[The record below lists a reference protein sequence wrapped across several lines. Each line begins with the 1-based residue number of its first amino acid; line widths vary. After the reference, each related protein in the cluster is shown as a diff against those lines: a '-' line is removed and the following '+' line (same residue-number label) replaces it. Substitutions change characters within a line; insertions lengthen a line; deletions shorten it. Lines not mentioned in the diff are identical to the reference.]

1 MQFIQPKRSKYKK
14 CTKNYVQDNLLDII
28 DIEETLL
35 KNRYISKVQKSD
47 FIYSKFLPKYE
58 SLSLKPLSQTKPL
71 ILKSLSKEKLLL
83 VKDPKSPSHKNINN
97 NNVNHNNNLNN
108 INNNNNNN
116 NDNNNNTNEQKK
128 ILSLISENINYEV
141 LNKNKFDI
149 NFKKLKLEYKNGYRV
164 LFTQEYFPIEIIGAG
179 AFGLVVNVIQIKT
192 GQKMAVKIINKNNVN
207 YNNDP
212 DYLNNEVHILNSL
225 DNPRIMK
232 IYDILDNH
240 HYYFIFM
247 ELIEGGNLKDLII
260 KRYLDNN
267 IYLFRDSECAQI
279 MKGILEALNY
289 LHKKN
294 IIHRDIKPENILF
307 KNKDDL
313 SSVIL
318 CDFGLAYQLNEYENS
333 ISGSCGTTIYMA
345 PEILLKKNYDSLVD
359 SFSAGIVLYILCSGG
374 MHPFYKKGT
383 SQKDYIDKLIQ
394 QKCLCK
400 FSNEMPLLAR
410 NLFLKLCK
418 FEPIFRY
425 EVYKALNHPWITR
438 STKSQ
443 IPMTILEEYNKSD
456 KIKTFHAL
464 LSSVVSLAILKKYF
478 HIKKKKKEEFCKNN
492 SYYENLEKT
501 CVKNNNIHQI
511 LNMQDKYM
519 LLTSMKKNSKN
530 LFGDS
535 TDEKR
540 ISPKK
545 LGSVNTTL
553 FNIKSTKNANK
564 RIEPPILSK
573 PNYFLK
579 TGILSNKNNNNE
591 NNNLNNINQNNNN
604 QNNNNNNFNNKE
616 LRSGLRT
623 NSFKENDKQKEQ
635 QKNISKSKTHS
646 KYKQIK
652 SSSGHIIINNINK
665 NKDAKDTKDNNN
677 TIHLSTRKS
686 SNNLRINIHNQ
697 NKYGS
702 IQTNRIFLKKHIVI
716 ESKNKN
722 NVNDTGKNNNSIN
735 LSSNNNKNNNDVNN
749 GNNNMNY
756 NYKNNNN
763 ESGINCHNSINLK
776 IKDRNNNFKDYEQ
789 ISNYQNIFN
798 KYKSKNLVLGEI
810 FNNNDF

>member
-35 KNRYISKVQKSD
+35 KNRYISKAQKSD
-47 FIYSKFLPKYE
+47 FIYTKFLPKYE
-58 SLSLKPLSQTKPL
+58 SLKPLSQTKPI
-71 ILKSLSKEKLLL
+71 ILKSLSKEKLSPI
-83 VKDPKSPSHKNINN
+83 KDLKSHSS
-97 NNVNHNNNLNN
+97 VNS
-108 INNNNNNN
+108 
-116 NDNNNNTNEQKK
+116 NNNTKDSNK
-128 ILSLISENINYEV
+128 SLYSSENINYEV

-164 LFTQEYFPIEIIGAG
+164 HFIKEYFPIEIIGAG
-179 AFGLVVNVIQIKT
+179 AFGLVVNVIEIKT

-207 YNNDP
+207 YNNDV
-212 DYLNNEVHILNSL
+212 DYLNNEVHILNIL

-240 HYYFIFM
+240 HYFFIFM

-260 KRYLDNN
+260 KRYMDNN

-345 PEILLKKNYDSLVD
+345 PEILLKKNYDSLAD

-383 SQKDYIDKLIQ
+383 SQKDYIDQIIQ
-394 QKCLCK
+394 QRCLCK
-400 FSNEMPLLAR
+400 FSPEMPLLAR

-464 LSSVVSLAILKKYF
+464 LSSVVSLAVLKKYF
-478 HIKKKKKEEFCKNN
+478 KIRRKKEEICKNN

-501 CVKNNNIHQI
+501 SVRSNNIHQI
-511 LNMQDKYM
+511 LNMQDKHI
-519 LLTSMKKNSKN
+519 LLTSMKKNTKY

-564 RIEPPILSK
+564 RVEPPILSK
-573 PNYFLK
+573 PNYFVK
-579 TGILSNKNNNNE
+579 TGMTYNRSNNE
-591 NNNLNNINQNNNN
+591 NSHNH
-604 QNNNNNNFNNKE
+604 NKE
-616 LRSGLRT
+616 MRTTLRT
-623 NSFKENDKQKEQ
+623 HSFKDKDNENQKDQ

-646 KYKQIK
+646 KYKQMK
-652 SSSGHIIINNINK
+652 CSSGHIIINNINQ
-665 NKDAKDTKDNNN
+665 NKDMKDNN
-677 TIHLSTRKS
+677 TIQLSTRKS
-686 SNNLRINIHNQ
+686 SNNIRVNLS
-697 NKYGS
+697 NKLGS

-722 NVNDTGKNNNSIN
+722 VVNDTRKNNNSVN
-735 LSSNNNKNNNDVNN
+735 SSSNKNNIDGSS

-756 NYKNNNN
+756 IINNN
-763 ESGINCHNSINLK
+763 GNSMNNNGDSNLQ
-776 IKDRNNNFKDYEQ
+776 IKDKNYFREYNQ
-789 ISNYQNIFN
+789 ISNYCFYIIYFINIFLYLLYN
-798 KYKSKNLVLGEI
+798 
-810 FNNNDF
+810 

>member
-28 DIEETLL
+28 DIEETLS
-35 KNRYISKVQKSD
+35 KNRYITKIQKSD
-47 FIYSKFLPKYE
+47 FIYSKFIPKYE
-58 SLSLKPLSQTKPL
+58 SLKPLPQPKPI
-71 ILKSLSKEKLLL
+71 ILKSLSKDKLLPI
-83 VKDPKSPSHKNINN
+83 KEPKSQTT
-97 NNVNHNNNLNN
+97 NN
-108 INNNNNNN
+108 INNNNS
-116 NDNNNNTNEQKK
+116 NDEQKK
-128 ILSLISENINYEV
+128 SSEYSPDNINFEV

-164 LFTQEYFPIEIIGAG
+164 HFIKEYFPIEIIGAG
-179 AFGLVVNVIQIKT
+179 AFGLVVNVIEIKS

-207 YNNDP
+207 YNNDV
-212 DYLNNEVHILNSL
+212 DYLKNEVHILNIL

-240 HYYFIFM
+240 HYFFIFM

-260 KRYLDNN
+260 KRYMDNN

-333 ISGSCGTTIYMA
+333 TSGSCGTMIYMA
-345 PEILLKKNYDSLVD
+345 PEILLKKNYDTLVD

-383 SQKDYIDKLIQ
+383 SHKDYVEQILQ
-394 QKCLCK
+394 QRCLCK

-418 FEPIFRY
+418 FEPIFRF
-425 EVYKALNHPWITR
+425 EVYKALDHPWITR

-464 LSSVVSLAILKKYF
+464 LSSVVSLAILKKYLR
-478 HIKKKKKEEFCKNN
+478 IKRKKEEICKNN

-501 CVKNNNIHQI
+501 SIRNNNVHQI
-511 LNMQDKYM
+511 LNMNIQDKHI
-519 LLTSMKKNSKN
+519 LLTTMKKNSKY

-545 LGSVNTTL
+545 IGSVNTTL

-564 RIEPPILSK
+564 RVEPPILSK
-573 PNYFLK
+573 PNYFMK
-579 TGILSNKNNNNE
+579 TGMSYNRSNNE
-591 NNNLNNINQNNNN
+591 NNH
-604 QNNNNNNFNNKE
+604 NKE
-616 LRSGLRT
+616 MRTTLRT
-623 NSFKENDKQKEQ
+623 HSFKDDDNQKEQ

-646 KYKQIK
+646 KYKQMK
-652 SSSGHIIINNINK
+652 SSSGHIILNSVNQNK
-665 NKDAKDTKDNNN
+665 EIKDTNN
-677 TIHLSTRKS
+677 TIQLSTRKS
-686 SNNLRINIHNQ
+686 SNNIRVNLNT
-697 NKYGS
+697 KFGS
-702 IQTNRIFLKKHIVI
+702 IHTNRIFLKKHIVI

-722 NVNDTGKNNNSIN
+722 VVNDTRKNNNSVN
-735 LSSNNNKNNNDVNN
+735 SSSNKNNIDGSSGNNYMNYNINNN
-749 GNNNMNY
+749 GNPINF
-756 NYKNNNN
+756 NNN
-763 ESGINCHNSINLK
+763 INLQ
-776 IKDRNNNFKDYEQ
+776 IKDKNFKDFNK

-798 KYKSKNLVLGEI
+798 GGKYKSKNLVLREI

>member
-28 DIEETLL
+28 DIEETLS
-35 KNRYISKVQKSD
+35 KNRYISKVQKSE
-47 FIYSKFLPKYE
+47 FLYAKFLPKYE
-58 SLSLKPLSQTKPL
+58 SSKLLSQAKPL
-71 ILKSLSKEKLLL
+71 ILKSFSKEKLLSI
-83 VKDPKSPSHKNINN
+83 KEPKSPATKSKLNN
-97 NNVNHNNNLNN
+97 N
-108 INNNNNNN
+108 IS
-116 NDNNNNTNEQKK
+116 NDQKH
-128 ILSLISENINYEV
+128 ILLFNPDYINYEV

-149 NFKKLKLEYKNGYRV
+149 NFKRLKLEYKNGYRV
-164 LFTQEYFPIEIIGAG
+164 LFTKEYYPIEIIGAG

-207 YNNDP
+207 DNSNADH
-212 DYLNNEVHILNSL
+212 LIKEVRILKNL

-240 HYYFIFM
+240 HYFFIFM

-267 IYLFRDSECAQI
+267 VYLFRDSECAQI
-279 MKGILEALNY
+279 MKGIFEAINY
-289 LHKKN
+289 LHKNN

-345 PEILLKKNYDSLVD
+345 PEILLKKNYDYLVD

-374 MHPFYKKGT
+374 KHPFYTRGT
-383 SQKDYIDKLIQ
+383 PQKEYIEKLIQ

-418 FEPIFRY
+418 FESIFRY
-425 EVYKALNHPWITR
+425 EVYKALDHPWITR

-456 KIKTFHAL
+456 KIKTFQSL

-478 HIKKKKKEEFCKNN
+478 KIRKKKEEFSKNN

-501 CVKNNNIHQI
+501 SLKSNLHQI
-511 LNMQDKYM
+511 LNMHNIPDKH
-519 LLTSMKKNSKN
+519 LFLTGKKKSGKFFFKENN
-530 LFGDS
+530 
-535 TDEKR
+535 DEKR

-545 LGSVNTTL
+545 LGTVNTTL
-553 FNIKSTKNANK
+553 FNIKTTKNLSK
-564 RIEPPILSK
+564 KLEPPILSK
-573 PNYFLK
+573 PNYFVK
-579 TGILSNKNNNNE
+579 TGINYTKSKNNYNKNYNRE
-591 NNNLNNINQNNNN
+591 GRNI
-604 QNNNNNNFNNKE
+604 
-616 LRSGLRT
+616 LRT
-623 NSFKENDKQKEQ
+623 HSFEENDEYKEKDQQDPQ
-635 QKNISKSKTHS
+635 QKYISKSKTHS
-646 KYKQIK
+646 KYKHMK
-652 SSSGHIIINNINK
+652 SSSGHIIINHINQ
-665 NKDAKDTKDNNN
+665 NKDNN
-677 TIHLSTRKS
+677 TIQCSIPRKN
-686 SNNLRINIHNQ
+686 SNNCIRMNLSG
-697 NKYGS
+697 NKYS
-702 IQTNRIFLKKHIVI
+702 NIQNNKIFLKKHIVI

-722 NVNDTGKNNNSIN
+722 MVNDNRKNNNSSIN
-735 LSSNNNKNNNDVNN
+735 SSNTKNKIDTNN
-749 GNNNMNY
+749 GNNYNLMN
-756 NYKNNNN
+756 NELNKLNFSDKMNLQMNKNN
-763 ESGINCHNSINLK
+763 S
-776 IKDRNNNFKDYEQ
+776 IKDYNQ
-789 ISNYQNIFN
+789 ISDFQTIFSGTL
-798 KYKSKNLVLGEI
+798 KHKSKNLVLKEM
-810 FNNNDF
+810 FNGSDF

>member
-1 MQFIQPKRSKYKK
+1 MQILQPKRSKYKK
-14 CTKNYVQDNLLDII
+14 CTRTYVQDNLLDII

-35 KNRYISKVQKSD
+35 KNRYITKCQKSD
-47 FIYSKFLPKYE
+47 FIYSKFIPKYE
-58 SLSLKPLSQTKPL
+58 SLKPLSQTKTI
-71 ILKSLSKEKLLL
+71 ILKSLSKEKLLPI
-83 VKDPKSPSHKNINN
+83 KEPKSPTHNVININN
-97 NNVNHNNNLNN
+97 
-108 INNNNNNN
+108 INTQNK
-116 NDNNNNTNEQKK
+116 EQKN
-128 ILSLISENINYEV
+128 LLLLNPDNINYEI

-164 LFTQEYFPIEIIGAG
+164 HFVKEYFPVEIIGAG

-207 YNNDP
+207 FNADA
-212 DYLNNEVHILNSL
+212 DYLNNEVHILNIL

-240 HYYFIFM
+240 HYFFIFM
-247 ELIEGGNLKDLII
+247 ELIEGGNLKDLIL
-260 KRYLDNN
+260 KRYLDSN
-267 IYLFRDSECAQI
+267 IYLFRDSECAEI

-289 LHKKN
+289 LHKRN

-318 CDFGLAYQLNEYENS
+318 CDFGLAYQLNEYGNS

-345 PEILLKKNYDSLVD
+345 PEILLKKNYDYLVD

-383 SQKDYIDKLIQ
+383 PQKEYIDKILQ
-394 QKCLCK
+394 EKCLCK
-400 FSNEMPLLAR
+400 FSAEMPLLAR

-443 IPMTILEEYNKSD
+443 IPLTILEEYNKSD
-456 KIKTFHAL
+456 KIKTFNAL
-464 LSSVVSLAILKKYF
+464 LSSVVSLVILKKYF
-478 HIKKKKKEEFCKNN
+478 KLKKKKEEFCKNN

-501 CVKNNNIHQI
+501 IKGNNIQQL
-511 LNMQDKYM
+511 LNLQDKHM
-519 LLTSMKKNSKN
+519 LLTSMKKNSRY
-530 LFGDS
+530 LFGDGDS
-535 TDEKR
+535 KDEKR

-553 FNIKSTKNANK
+553 FNIKTTKNANK
-564 RIEPPILSK
+564 RVEPLILLK
-573 PNYFLK
+573 PNYFIK
-579 TGILSNKNNNNE
+579 TGMSYSNKNNKGD
-591 NNNLNNINQNNNN
+591 NQS
-604 QNNNNNNFNNKE
+604 QNTE
-616 LRSGLRT
+616 LPDSLRT
-623 NSFKENDKQKEQ
+623 HSFKENDDKQKEQ
-635 QKNISKSKTHS
+635 QQKNNIKSKTHS
-646 KYKQIK
+646 KYKKMK
-652 SSSGHIIINNINK
+652 SSSDHILINNLK
-665 NKDAKDTKDNNN
+665 SNKDIKDNSNPIQISN
-677 TIHLSTRKS
+677 RKS
-686 SNNLRINIHNQ
+686 SNNIRSNLSNI
-697 NKYGS
+697 NKYNS

-722 NVNDTGKNNNSIN
+722 IINDTRKNNNSVN
-735 LSSNNNKNNNDVNN
+735 STHNKNNIDANS
-749 GNNNMNY
+749 GNNF
-756 NYKNNNN
+756 NNNN
-763 ESGINCHNSINLK
+763 INLQMK
-776 IKDRNNNFKDYEQ
+776 EKNNNFKEFNQ

-798 KYKSKNLVLGEI
+798 GVKYKSKNLVLREVI
-810 FNNNDF
+810 NNNDF

>member
-14 CTKNYVQDNLLDII
+14 CTKYYVQDNLLDII

-35 KNRYISKVQKSD
+35 KNRYITKVPKSD
-47 FIYSKFLPKYE
+47 FIYSKFIPKYE
-58 SLSLKPLSQTKPL
+58 SLKPLSQSKPI
-71 ILKSLSKEKLLL
+71 ILKSLSKDKLLPIKEPKSPTHNNININNFNIEQKKLLL
-83 VKDPKSPSHKNINN
+83 NQD
-97 NNVNHNNNLNN
+97 
-108 INNNNNNN
+108 
-116 NDNNNNTNEQKK
+116 
-128 ILSLISENINYEV
+128 NINYEV

-164 LFTQEYFPIEIIGAG
+164 HFTKEYFPIEIIGAG
-179 AFGLVVNVIQIKT
+179 AFGLVVNVIEIKT

-207 YNNDP
+207 YNNDV
-212 DYLNNEVHILNSL
+212 DYLNNEVHILNIL

-240 HYYFIFM
+240 HYFFIFM

-260 KRYLDNN
+260 KRYMDNN

-345 PEILLKKNYDSLVD
+345 PEILLKKNYDSLAD

-383 SQKDYIDKLIQ
+383 SQKDYIDQIIQ

-400 FSNEMPLLAR
+400 FSPEMPLLAR

-464 LSSVVSLAILKKYF
+464 LSSVVSLAVLKKYF
-478 HIKKKKKEEFCKNN
+478 RIRRKKEEICKNN

-501 CVKNNNIHQI
+501 SVRSNNFHQI
-511 LNMQDKYM
+511 LNMQDKHI
-519 LLTSMKKNSKN
+519 LLTSMKKNSKY

-564 RIEPPILSK
+564 RVEPPILSK
-573 PNYFLK
+573 PNYFVK
-579 TGILSNKNNNNE
+579 TGMTYNRSNNE
-591 NNNLNNINQNNNN
+591 NSHNH
-604 QNNNNNNFNNKE
+604 NKE
-616 LRSGLRT
+616 MRTTLRT
-623 NSFKENDKQKEQ
+623 HSFKDKDKDNENQKEQ

-646 KYKQIK
+646 KYKQMK
-652 SSSGHIIINNINK
+652 CSSGHIIINNINQ
-665 NKDAKDTKDNNN
+665 NKDMKDNN
-677 TIHLSTRKS
+677 TIQLSTRKS
-686 SNNLRINIHNQ
+686 SNNIRVNLS
-697 NKYGS
+697 NKFGS
-702 IQTNRIFLKKHIVI
+702 LQTNRIFLKKHIVI

-722 NVNDTGKNNNSIN
+722 VANDTRKNNNSVN
-735 LSSNNNKNNNDVNN
+735 SSSNKNNIDGSSGNNNINYIINNN
-749 GNNNMNY
+749 GNSMNY
-756 NYKNNNN
+756 N
-763 ESGINCHNSINLK
+763 GDGNLQ
-776 IKDRNNNFKDYEQ
+776 IKDKNYFREYNQ

-798 KYKSKNLVLGEI
+798 GGKYKSKNLVLKEI

>member
-14 CTKNYVQDNLLDII
+14 CTKYYVQDNLLDII

-35 KNRYISKVQKSD
+35 KNRYITKVPKSD
-47 FIYSKFLPKYE
+47 FIYSKFIPKYE
-58 SLSLKPLSQTKPL
+58 SLKPLSQSKPI
-71 ILKSLSKEKLLL
+71 ILKSLSKDKLLPIKEPKSPTHNNININNFNIEQKKLLL
-83 VKDPKSPSHKNINN
+83 NQD
-97 NNVNHNNNLNN
+97 
-108 INNNNNNN
+108 
-116 NDNNNNTNEQKK
+116 
-128 ILSLISENINYEV
+128 NINYEV

-164 LFTQEYFPIEIIGAG
+164 HFTKEYFPIEIIGAG
-179 AFGLVVNVIQIKT
+179 AFGLVVNVIEIKT
-192 GQKMAVKIINKNNVN
+192 GQKMAVKIINKKNVN
-207 YNNDP
+207 YNNDV
-212 DYLNNEVHILNSL
+212 DYLNNEVHILNIL

-240 HYYFIFM
+240 HYFFIFM

-260 KRYLDNN
+260 KRYMDNN

-345 PEILLKKNYDSLVD
+345 PEILLKKNYDSLAD

-383 SQKDYIDKLIQ
+383 SQKDYIDQIIQ

-400 FSNEMPLLAR
+400 FSPEMPLLAR

-464 LSSVVSLAILKKYF
+464 LSSVVSLAVLKKYF
-478 HIKKKKKEEFCKNN
+478 RIRRKKEEICKNN

-501 CVKNNNIHQI
+501 SVRSNNFHQI
-511 LNMQDKYM
+511 LNMQDKHI
-519 LLTSMKKNSKN
+519 LLTSMKKNSKY

-564 RIEPPILSK
+564 RVEPPILSK
-573 PNYFLK
+573 PNYFVK
-579 TGILSNKNNNNE
+579 TGMTYNRSNNE
-591 NNNLNNINQNNNN
+591 NSHNH
-604 QNNNNNNFNNKE
+604 NKE
-616 LRSGLRT
+616 MRTTLRT
-623 NSFKENDKQKEQ
+623 HSFKDKDKDNENQKEQ

-646 KYKQIK
+646 KYKQMK
-652 SSSGHIIINNINK
+652 CSSGHIIINNINQ
-665 NKDAKDTKDNNN
+665 NKDMKDNN
-677 TIHLSTRKS
+677 TIQLSTRKS
-686 SNNLRINIHNQ
+686 SNNIRVNLS
-697 NKYGS
+697 NKFGS
-702 IQTNRIFLKKHIVI
+702 LQTNRIFLKKHIVI

-722 NVNDTGKNNNSIN
+722 VANDTRKNNNSVNSSSNKNNIDGS
-735 LSSNNNKNNNDVNN
+735 SSNNNINYIINNN
-749 GNNNMNY
+749 GNSMNY
-756 NYKNNNN
+756 N
-763 ESGINCHNSINLK
+763 GDGNLQ
-776 IKDRNNNFKDYEQ
+776 IKDKNYFREYNQ

-798 KYKSKNLVLGEI
+798 GGKYKSKNLVLKEI

>member
-14 CTKNYVQDNLLDII
+14 CTKYYVQDNLLDII

-35 KNRYISKVQKSD
+35 KNRYITKVPKSD
-47 FIYSKFLPKYE
+47 FIYSKFIPKYE
-58 SLSLKPLSQTKPL
+58 SLKPLSQSKPI
-71 ILKSLSKEKLLL
+71 ILKSLSKDKLLPIKEPKSPIHNNININNFNIEQKKLLL
-83 VKDPKSPSHKNINN
+83 NQD
-97 NNVNHNNNLNN
+97 
-108 INNNNNNN
+108 
-116 NDNNNNTNEQKK
+116 
-128 ILSLISENINYEV
+128 NINYEV

-164 LFTQEYFPIEIIGAG
+164 HFTKEYFPIEIIGAG
-179 AFGLVVNVIQIKT
+179 AFGLVVNVIEIKT
-192 GQKMAVKIINKNNVN
+192 GQKMAVKIINKKNVN
-207 YNNDP
+207 YNNDV
-212 DYLNNEVHILNSL
+212 DYLNNEVHILNIL

-240 HYYFIFM
+240 HYFFIFM

-260 KRYLDNN
+260 KRYMDNN

-318 CDFGLAYQLNEYENS
+318 CDFGLAYQLNEYEKS

-345 PEILLKKNYDSLVD
+345 PEILLKKNYDSLAD

-383 SQKDYIDKLIQ
+383 SQKDYIDQIIQ

-400 FSNEMPLLAR
+400 FSPEMPLLAR

-464 LSSVVSLAILKKYF
+464 LSSVVSLAVLKKYF
-478 HIKKKKKEEFCKNN
+478 RIRRKKEEICKNN

-501 CVKNNNIHQI
+501 SVRSNNFHQI
-511 LNMQDKYM
+511 LNMQDKHI
-519 LLTSMKKNSKN
+519 LLTSMKKNSKY

-564 RIEPPILSK
+564 RVEPPILSK
-573 PNYFLK
+573 PNYFVK
-579 TGILSNKNNNNE
+579 TGMTYNRSNNE
-591 NNNLNNINQNNNN
+591 NSHNH
-604 QNNNNNNFNNKE
+604 NKE
-616 LRSGLRT
+616 MRTTLRT
-623 NSFKENDKQKEQ
+623 HSFKDKDKDNENQKEQ

-646 KYKQIK
+646 KYKQMK
-652 SSSGHIIINNINK
+652 CSSGHIIINNINQ
-665 NKDAKDTKDNNN
+665 NKDMKDNN
-677 TIHLSTRKS
+677 TIQLSTRKS
-686 SNNLRINIHNQ
+686 SNNIRVNLS
-697 NKYGS
+697 NKFGS
-702 IQTNRIFLKKHIVI
+702 LQTNRIFLKKHIVI

-722 NVNDTGKNNNSIN
+722 VANDTRKNNNSVN
-735 LSSNNNKNNNDVNN
+735 SSSNKNNIDGSSGNNNINYIINNN
-749 GNNNMNY
+749 GNSMNY
-756 NYKNNNN
+756 N
-763 ESGINCHNSINLK
+763 GDGNLQ
-776 IKDRNNNFKDYEQ
+776 IKDKNYFREYNQ

-798 KYKSKNLVLGEI
+798 GGKYKSKNLVLKEI

>member
-14 CTKNYVQDNLLDII
+14 CTKNYAQDNPLDII

-47 FIYSKFLPKYE
+47 FIYNKFIPKYE
-58 SLSLKPLSQTKPL
+58 SLKALSQTNKPIL
-71 ILKSLSKEKLLL
+71 LKSLSKDKLLPIKESKSPTKNNINMMYNKNIEQKKLLL
-83 VKDPKSPSHKNINN
+83 NI
-97 NNVNHNNNLNN
+97 
-108 INNNNNNN
+108 
-116 NDNNNNTNEQKK
+116 D
-128 ILSLISENINYEV
+128 NINYEL
-141 LNKNKFDI
+141 LNKNKFEI

-164 LFTQEYFPIEIIGAG
+164 LFTKEYFPIEIIGAG

-192 GQKMAVKIINKNNVN
+192 GQKMAVKIINKNNGS
-207 YNNDP
+207 YNNDA
-212 DYLNNEVHILNSL
+212 DYLNKEVNILNSL

-232 IYDILDNH
+232 IYDILDNR
-240 HYYFIFM
+240 HYFFIFM

-383 SQKDYIDKLIQ
+383 SKNDYIDKIIQ
-394 QKCLCK
+394 QKCICK
-400 FSNEMPLLAR
+400 FSPEMPLLAR

-418 FEPIFRY
+418 YEPIFRY
-425 EVYKALNHPWITR
+425 EIFKALNHPWITR
-438 STKSQ
+438 CTKSQ

-464 LSSVVSLAILKKYF
+464 LSSVVSLAILKNYYF
-478 HIKKKKKEEFCKNN
+478 KIKKKKEEFSKNN
-492 SYYENLEKT
+492 SYFENLEKT
-501 CVKNNNIHQI
+501 AIRNNNHQM
-511 LNMQDKYM
+511 LNLNSQDKFL
-519 LLTSMKKNSKN
+519 LLTSKKKNSKF

-535 TDEKR
+535 VDEKR

-545 LGSVNTTL
+545 LGSVNTNL
-553 FNIKSTKNANK
+553 FNIKSTKNASK
-564 RIEPPILSK
+564 RIDPPILSK
-573 PNYFLK
+573 PNYFIK
-579 TGILSNKNNNNE
+579 TGMSYNKNNNE
-591 NNNLNNINQNNNN
+591 NNY
-604 QNNNNNNFNNKE
+604 NNKE
-616 LRSGLRT
+616 LTANLKT
-623 NSFKENDKQKEQ
+623 HSFKENDKQKEH

-646 KYKQIK
+646 KYKQMK
-652 SSSGHIIINNINK
+652 SSSGRIIINNINQ
-665 NKDAKDTKDNNN
+665 NKDIKDN
-677 TIHLSTRKS
+677 TIQVITRKS
-686 SNNLRINIHNQ
+686 SNNIRKNLNIS
-697 NKYGS
+697 NKFGS
-702 IQTNRIFLKKHIVI
+702 ILTNRIFLKKHIII

-722 NVNDTGKNNNSIN
+722 IVNDTRKNNNSIN
-735 LSSNNNKNNNDVNN
+735 SSNQKNINDGNNGSNSNNNINNNYY
-749 GNNNMNY
+749 NNNRNLNFNNNINLQIKDKNSNFNNY
-756 NYKNNNN
+756 N
-763 ESGINCHNSINLK
+763 
-776 IKDRNNNFKDYEQ
+776 Q

-798 KYKSKNLVLGEI
+798 GVKFKSKNLVLREV
-810 FNNNDF
+810 FNNKDI

>member
-14 CTKNYVQDNLLDII
+14 CTKNYVQDNILDII

-47 FIYSKFLPKYE
+47 FIYNKFLPKYE
-58 SLSLKPLSQTKPL
+58 SLSLKPLTQTKPL
-71 ILKSLSKEKLLL
+71 ILKSLSKEKLLPI
-83 VKDPKSPSHKNINN
+83 KDPKSPMHKNINN
-97 NNVNHNNNLNN
+97 INHNNNN
-108 INNNNNNN
+108 I
-116 NDNNNNTNEQKK
+116 NEQKK
-128 ILSLISENINYEV
+128 LLLNSENINYEV

-164 LFTQEYFPIEIIGAG
+164 LFTKEYFPIEIIGAG

-192 GQKMAVKIINKNNVN
+192 GQKMAVKIINKNNAN
-207 YNNDP
+207 YHNDP
-212 DYLNNEVHILNSL
+212 EYLNNEVHILSSL

-240 HYYFIFM
+240 HFYFIFM

-383 SQKDYIDKLIQ
+383 SQKDYIDKIIQ

-478 HIKKKKKEEFCKNN
+478 QIKKKKKEEFCKNN
-492 SYYENLEKT
+492 SSYYENLEKT
-501 CVKNNNIHQI
+501 CIKNNNIHQI
-511 LNMQDKYM
+511 LNMNMQDKYM

-553 FNIKSTKNANK
+553 FSIKSTKNANK

-579 TGILSNKNNNNE
+579 TGILHNKINNKE
-591 NNNLNNINQNNNN
+591 NNNINNINHNNNS
-604 QNNNNNNFNNKE
+604 NNPNANNHNNYNNKE
-616 LRSGLRT
+616 LRTGLRT
-623 NSFKENDKQKEQ
+623 DSFKENDKQKEQ
-635 QKNISKSKTHS
+635 HKNISKSKTHS
-646 KYKQIK
+646 KYKQMK

-665 NKDAKDTKDNNN
+665 YKDSKDIKDNNN
-677 TIHLSTRKS
+677 TIQLSTRKS
-686 SNNLRINIHNQ
+686 SNNLRMHINSQ
-697 NKYGS
+697 SKFGS

-722 NVNDTGKNNNSIN
+722 NVNDSGKNNNSIN
-735 LSSNNNKNNNDVNN
+735 SSNNNKNNNDGNN
-749 GNNNMNY
+749 LNNNNMNY
-756 NYKNNNN
+756 NYINNN
-763 ESGINCHNSINLK
+763 ENGINCHNSINLK
-776 IKDRNNNFKDYEQ
+776 IKDRNNNFKDYNQ
-789 ISNYQNIFN
+789 ISNYQNIYN
-798 KYKSKNLVLGEI
+798 GVRYKSKNLVLGEI
-810 FNNNDF
+810 LNNNDF